1 MNSDRRRFIRQSVL
15 ASAGALLAG
24 TGMTA
29 GTPSSM
35 QRGAAPRRQVS
46 VGGRRVKT
54 VDVHAHMAVPDAL
67 VDLVRGTSLEQAVRG
82 QLNGNLVMND
92 ARLRAMDEQGIDVE
106 VVSINTYWYGADRE
120 LSARFIPA
128 QNEALAR
135 ICSAHTDRLVP
146 MASVALQHP
155 ELAADQLQHAVETFK
170 MRGVGI
176 FPTVNGEELAAPK
189 FDPVWARAESL
200 GVMVFMHPGG
210 VPELRDRLAGNGFL
224 GNVIGNPLETTIA
237 LAHLIFE
244 GTLDRFPRLK
254 LCGAHAGGFLPSY
267 VGRFDQG
274 CVTFPANC
282 TPKNA
287 KKPSAYLKQLYF
299 DSMVFTA
306 EGLRHLAAECGVS
319 QIFMGTDYPFPWTST
334 AVDHILNAPAFSDAD
349 RVAMLSGNA
358 ARELKIASVPAA

>member
-1 MNSDRRRFIRQSVL
+1 MNSNRRRFIRQSVL
-15 ASAGALLAG
+15 ASAGAVLSSAG
-24 TGMTA
+24 MATA
-29 GTPSSM
+29 RAGAPM
-35 QRGAAPRRQVS
+35 QRGALPRRQVS
-46 VGGRRVKT
+46 VGGRSVKT

-67 VDLVRGTSLEQAVRG
+67 VDVVKGTSLEQAVRG
-82 QLNGNLVMND
+82 QLTGNLVMND

-106 VVSINTYWYGADRE
+106 VVTINTYWHGADRE
-120 LSARFIPA
+120 LSTRFIPV

-135 ICSAHTDRLVP
+135 VCAAQPDRLVP

-170 MRGVGI
+170 MRGAGI
-176 FPTVNGEELAAPK
+176 FPTVNGEELALPK
-189 FDPVWARAESL
+189 FDSFWARAESL
-200 GVMVFMHPGG
+200 GVMIFLHPQG
-210 VPELRDRLAGNGFL
+210 VPELRGRLQGNGFL

-237 LAHLIFE
+237 LAHLMFE

-282 TPKNA
+282 TAKNA
-287 KKPSAYLKQLYF
+287 KKPSAYLKQLFF
-299 DSMVFTA
+299 DSMVFTG
-306 EGLRHLAAECGVS
+306 EGLRHLAAECGVN

-334 AVDHILNAPAFSDAD
+334 SVDHILNAPSFSDAD
-349 RVAMLSGNA
+349 RVAMLGGNA
-358 ARELKIASVPAA
+358 ARELRIA